1 MHRVWEDCRLNE
13 RPLTFR
19 LMTRRGMTR
28 DREISGSQGPGPV
41 DANEASHDAPIMVY
55 ADPASHALTRLL
67 ARIAPSDVP
76 VTISGEAGTGKEAIA
91 RYIHQISGRT
101 GPFACV
107 NCSAI
112 ADQLAAEGAAARVRS
127 ERWFE
132 AARHGTLFLDEIAD
146 LPAGAQNQLLR
157 VLQEQ
162 EAARGGIRDP
172 KPADVRL
179 VAATPIE
186 LGDAVAAG
194 HFRLELFYRLNV
206 GQVRLLPLRERRG
219 DISPL
224 AHHFLRM
231 YSTRLNLSLPVPGQD
246 VLTALERHSWPGNV
260 RELEN
265 VIRFALLVAP
275 ERDLRIEHLK
285 LGGAQATAPGPAV
298 TPAAALYGP
307 ESAEETS
314 PRAFSQWLA
323 ARFQAPG
330 VALLSNLEHQ
340 IVAEAFR
347 FTGQNQ
353 VRTAAVLGISRNVL
367 RTLLRKHGLLC
378 VRGRKGRM
386 GGAAP

>member
-1 MHRVWEDCRLNE
+1 MNE

-19 LMTRRGMTR
+19 LMSRRAVAR
-28 DREISGSQGPGPV
+28 DREISDSRGPV
-41 DANEASHDAPIMVY
+41 PADADPASHDPPMMVY

-76 VTISGEAGTGKEAIA
+76 VTISGDAGTGKEAIA
-91 RYIHQISGRT
+91 RYIHQVSGRT
-101 GPFACV
+101 GTFACV

-112 ADQLAAEGAAARVRS
+112 ADELAAETAGGTDARQGAVARIRT

-146 LPAGAQNQLLR
+146 LPACAQNQLLC

-162 EAARGGIRDP
+162 EAARAGSRDP
-172 KPADVRL
+172 GPADVRL

-219 DISPL
+219 DIGAL
-224 AHHFLRM
+224 AHHFLRL
-231 YSTRLNLSLPVPGQD
+231 YSTRLNLSPPVPSQE

-275 ERDLRIEHLK
+275 ERELRIEHLK
-285 LGGAQATAPGPAV
+285 LGGAQATAP
-298 TPAAALYGP
+298 TRTTIRAAALDGP
-307 ESAEETS
+307 ESTEVTS
-314 PRAFSQWLA
+314 PGSLSQWLTTL
-323 ARFQAPG
+323 FQTPG
-330 VALLSNLEHQ
+330 GALLSNLENQ

-347 FTGQNQ
+347 YTGQNQ
-353 VRTAAVLGISRNVL
+353 VRTAALLGISRNVL
-367 RTLLRKHGLLC
+367 RTLLRKHGLLS
-378 VRGRKGRM
+378 VRGRKGRV
-386 GGAAP
+386 GSVAR

>member
-1 MHRVWEDCRLNE
+1 MNE
-13 RPLTFR
+13 RPLTFH
-19 LMTRRGMTR
+19 LMSRRGMTR
-28 DREISGSQGPGPV
+28 DREISGSQGPRPV
-41 DANEASHDAPIMVY
+41 EANEASHDAPIMVY

-91 RYIHQISGRT
+91 RYIHQISGRM

-112 ADQLAAEGAAARVRS
+112 ADQLATEAAAGTDAHQGAAAKVRS

-146 LPAGAQNQLLR
+146 LPASAQNQLLR

-162 EAARGGIRDP
+162 EAARGGMRDP

-265 VIRFALLVAP
+265 VIRFALLLAP

-285 LGGAQATAPGPAV
+285 LGGAQATAPGRAV
-298 TPAAALYGP
+298 TPAAAFYGP
-307 ESAEETS
+307 EPTPEAL
-314 PRAFSQWLA
+314 PRSLSQWLA
-323 ARFQAPG
+323 TQFQAPG
-330 VALLSNLEHQ
+330 EALLSNLEHQ

-367 RTLLRKHGLLC
+367 RTLLRKHGLLR

-386 GGAAP
+386 GGAPP